1 MRLTHRKASTRF
13 LAVTIAL
20 IGLTGAAVR
29 VVLEHQSRTEWVT
42 IRASDPPPP
51 IPYSAVDKSHQP
63 DSEKDG
69 Q

>member
-29 VVLEHQSRTEWVT
+29 VVLKHQSRTEWVT

-51 IPYSAVDKSHQP
+51 IRYSAVDKSHQP
-63 DSEKDG
+63 DPEKDG